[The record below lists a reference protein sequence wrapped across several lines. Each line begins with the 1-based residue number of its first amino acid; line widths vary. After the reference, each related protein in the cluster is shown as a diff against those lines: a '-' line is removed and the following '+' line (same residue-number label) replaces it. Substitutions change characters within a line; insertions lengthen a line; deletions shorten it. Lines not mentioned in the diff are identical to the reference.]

1 MPQMRRLLVALAVAG
16 VCVVAAACSSSP
28 KTSAPASPSP
38 TSSSPPPPEPV
49 ALSALEGLLLSPD
62 QINTAMGAT
71 AMTVS
76 GGSATSMV
84 DHSPEISPTDCLAV
98 AAPPQEKVYAGSG
111 WSAVRHQL
119 LHEPGAKPGDD
130 HTHTLIQDVVSFASA
145 NTAAAFFD
153 TSTHRWRT
161 CANQQYTRTEPGTP
175 NVVWTVGPV
184 SNTNGT
190 LSATKTEE
198 GGNGNGWTCQRALT
212 VANNVAIDISA
223 CGYNLSESAVNIA
236 HQIAAKVPT

>member
-1 MPQMRRLLVALAVAG
+1 
-16 VCVVAAACSSSP
+16 VCVVAAACSTSP
-28 KTSAPASPSP
+28 KTSASASPSP
-38 TSSSPPPPEPV
+38 PSSSPPPPEPV

-76 GGSATSMV
+76 GGTATSMV
-84 DHSPEISPTDCLAV
+84 DHSAEISPTDCLPV
-98 AAPPQEKVYAGSG
+98 TSPPQQKVYAGSG
-111 WSAVRHQL
+111 WSAVRKQFL
-119 LHEPGAKPGDD
+119 EEPGAKPGDNN
-130 HTHTLIQDVVSFASA
+130 THTLIQDVVSFSTA

-153 TSTHRWRT
+153 NSTHRWRT
-161 CANQQYTRTEPGTP
+161 CANQQYTRTEPRMP
-175 NVVWTVGPV
+175 NVLWAVGPV
-184 SNTNGT
+184 SNTNGY

-198 GGNGNGWTCQRALT
+198 GGNGNGWICQRALT

-223 CGYNLSESAVNIA
+223 CGYNVSASALNIA